1 MEAALPRIVLADDDG
16 DLRSLYASS
25 LRAWGFAV
33 FEAVDGRDA
42 LAKVREIRPALLL
55 MDLWMPGLN
64 GFEVLHQLRH
74 EPAGALL
81 TVVMLSCMCDSDAR
95 LECFAAGA
103 DAFLVKGLALADLQ
117 SRVRAALDHAAD
129 LLGSP

>member
-1 MEAALPRIVLADDDG
+1 MEPPQPKIVLADADD
-16 DLRSLYASS
+16 DLRAMYATG
-25 LRAWGFAV
+25 LRASGFAV
-33 FEAVDGRDA
+33 FEAVDGCDA
-42 LAKVREIRPALLL
+42 LAQVREVRPALLL

-64 GFEVLHQLRH
+64 GFEVLQQLRH

-81 TVVMLSCMCDSDAR
+81 TVVMLSCICDSDAR

-103 DAFLVKGLALADLQ
+103 DAYLVKGLTLADLQ
-117 SRVRAALDHAAD
+117 GRVKAALDRAGD